1 MSYLCA
7 IMKNEL
13 TLNHKKN
20 SFLFFIYLI
29 GLSIIGFLA
38 TDMYLPAFDKMRLD
52 LGTSKSNISATLS
65 LFLAGYGI
73 AQLLWGP
80 ISDKFGKPKTVLMGL
95 SIFTIA
101 SLGIY
106 ITHHVHFLLFLRL
119 IQAIGVCAA
128 AVSWQALVI
137 ERYPQEQ
144 TNKIFASIM
153 PLVAL
158 SPALAP
164 LMGAFLLNYFG
175 WRSIFIALAL
185 ISLLL
190 IIYTLTI
197 KEEKKMRPNGT
208 DHTVDSALDKSYLS
222 LLKSKLF
229 LGNVLIYA
237 MCSAGFFAWL
247 TGSPF
252 FLKELGY
259 NESQIGLSFFPQTIA
274 FLIGGYG
281 YRALTSRIEGKKLLP
296 YLLILYS
303 LSMVSLYIITISIS
317 PTLTILLIP
326 FCLMALANGACYPI
340 VVSEALKSAVHNVGK
355 AAAMQNTIQLGLC
368 FIASGLVSLF
378 SKDALLSTT
387 VVMCGTIPLVYIGY
401 KLSLTG
407 KAS

>member
-1 MSYLCA
+1 
-7 IMKNEL
+7 MKNEV
-13 TLNHKKN
+13 TSNNKN
-20 SFLFFIYLI
+20 NFLFLVYLT

-52 LGTSKSNISATLS
+52 LDTSKNNISATLS
-65 LFLAGYGI
+65 LFLAGFAI

-80 ISDKFGKPKTVLMGL
+80 ISDKIGKSKTVLIGL

-101 SLGIY
+101 SSCIY
-106 ITHHVHFLLFLRL
+106 FTKSVHIILTLRL
-119 IQAIGVCAA
+119 VQAIGVCAA

-137 ERYPQEQ
+137 ERYPKEE

-164 LMGAFLLNYFG
+164 LIGAFLLSYFG

-185 ISLLL
+185 IALLL
-190 IIYTLTI
+190 ILYTLTI
-197 KEEKKMRPNGT
+197 KEDKDHCAKESRLTT
-208 DHTVDSALDKSYLS
+208 DKTYISF
-222 LLKSKLF
+222 LKSNKY

-237 MCSAGFFAWL
+237 LCSAAFFAWL

-259 NESQIGLSFFPQTIA
+259 NESQIGFSFFPQTIA

-281 YRALTSRIEGKKLLP
+281 YRSVSNRIEGKKLLP
-296 YLLILYS
+296 TLLILYS
-303 LSMVSLYIITISIS
+303 LSCISLYIITISIT

-326 FCLMALANGACYPI
+326 FCLMALSNGACYPI
-340 VVSEALKSAVHNVGK
+340 VVAEALKTFPHNSGK
-355 AAAMQNTIQLGLC
+355 AAALQNTIQLGIC
-368 FIASGLVSLF
+368 FLASAIVSLF
-378 SKDALLSTT
+378 TKDALLTT
-387 VVMCGTIPLVYIGY
+387 TIVISATIPFVYLGY
-401 KLSLTG
+401 WLTL
-407 KAS
+407 KKQR

>member
-1 MSYLCA
+1 
-7 IMKNEL
+7 MKNEISS
-13 TLNHKKN
+13 TNNKN
-20 SFLFFIYLI
+20 SFLFFIYLA

-38 TDMYLPAFDKMRLD
+38 TDMYLPAFDKMRID
-52 LGTSKSNISATLS
+52 LGTSKSSISGTLS

-80 ISDKFGKPKTVLMGL
+80 ISDQVGKRKTVLMGL
-95 SIFTIA
+95 GIFTIS

-106 ITHHVHFLLFLRL
+106 FTASVSVLLLLRL
-119 IQAIGVCAA
+119 VQAIGVCAA

-137 ERYPQEQ
+137 ERYPKEE

-164 LMGAFLLNYFG
+164 LIGAFLLNYFG

-190 IIYTLTI
+190 ILYTLTI
-197 KEEKKMRPNGT
+197 KEEKKT
-208 DHTVDSALDKSYLS
+208 ADKNSEAAGDAADQTYWS
-222 LLKSKLF
+222 LLKSKKY
-229 LGNVLIYA
+229 LGNVLLYA
-237 MCSAGFFAWL
+237 LCSAAFFAWL

-259 NESQIGLSFFPQTIA
+259 NESEIGFSFFPQTIA

-281 YRALTSRIEGKKLLP
+281 YRSLSSKIEGKKLLP

-303 LSMVSLYIITISIS
+303 ASCLSLYLITISIT

-340 VVSEALKSAVHNVGK
+340 VVAEALKLFPNNVGK
-355 AAAMQNTIQLGLC
+355 AAGLQNTIQLGIC
-368 FIASGLVSLF
+368 FLASAVVSLF
-378 SKDALLSTT
+378 SKDALLTT
-387 VVMCGTIPLVYIGY
+387 TIVMTCTIPLVYIGY
-401 KLSLTG
+401 KLSLQG
-407 KAS
+407 AGAR